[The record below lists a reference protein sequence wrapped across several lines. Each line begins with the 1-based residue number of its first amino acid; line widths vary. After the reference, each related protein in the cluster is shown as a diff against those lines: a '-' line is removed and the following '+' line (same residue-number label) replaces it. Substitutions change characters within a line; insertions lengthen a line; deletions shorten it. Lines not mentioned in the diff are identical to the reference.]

1 MTTSEENLPIPS
13 DIQIDSLSPARGQI
27 WDQTA
32 AGVMQMQSGRLP
44 DDVAA
49 EIKRRASESAA
60 IRGFGIGKMGAAL
73 TLRDL
78 GVSALSQRE
87 KGLTLGMEMGKQEGS
102 WNLAE
107 AELEQKRQ
115 LAQIQAQQQQ
125 QQINQDWFKTRETM
139 RLGNAELGLKSAEAL
154 TANRAARLDAE
165 LKLLQMNA
173 VYGNDVQTYLDQIG
187 GANGQIGYFEQPDSM
202 VGKIAAQFQ

>member
-49 EIKRRASESAA
+49 EIKRRASESVA